1 MGIAEFN
8 LDTSKIQGWTSPNL
22 AGPVRS
28 AMSQWGQNWIS
39 TLVAERMSGNGR
51 GVIPRTGNLRRDWNA
66 LVVTDASGVTLTVA
80 SGGTANAYAG
90 LQEYGGTVRATKA
103 KWLWIPTE
111 ENKTP
116 VGVAR
121 VTPRQAIAQGGF
133 ISFKR
138 GPIFFGKPQTK
149 AQAKGLKGTGPHVV
163 PLFVLKKSVYVPA
176 RLGARDL
183 WRRSMPD
190 LGASLAEIVKGA
202 ING

>member
-1 MGIAEFN
+1 MGAAEFN
-8 LDTSKIQGWTSPNL
+8 LDTSGIKGWGGGNI
-22 AGPVRS
+22 AGPVRDTLNT
-28 AMSQWGQNWIS
+28 WGENWIS
-39 TLVAERMSGNGR
+39 TLVTERMSGNGR
-51 GVIPRTGNLRRDWNA
+51 GVIPRTGNLRRDWNS
-66 LVVTDASGVTLTVA
+66 LVVNDGSGATLVVA

-103 KWLWIPTE
+103 KWLWIPTD

-133 ISFKR
+133 ISFKK
-138 GPIFFGKPQTK
+138 GPVFFGKPQTK
-149 AQAKGLKGTGPHVV
+149 AQAKGMKGMGPHVI

-190 LGASLAEIVKGA
+190 LAANLTATVKGA
-202 ING
+202 IGG